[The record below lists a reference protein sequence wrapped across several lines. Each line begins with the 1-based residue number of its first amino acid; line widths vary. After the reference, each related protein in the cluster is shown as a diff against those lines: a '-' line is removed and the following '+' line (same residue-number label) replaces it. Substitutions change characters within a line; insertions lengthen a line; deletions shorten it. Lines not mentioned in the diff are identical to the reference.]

1 MDSVAIGQ
9 DQEEEDQEI
18 DLFKSLCE
26 TSSIKRYTETVAIDL
41 NDHLNEKNKEYQEY
55 ADIVHTDVEEM
66 RITIPSTVDI
76 KIKSS
81 VIFKMLKDL
90 IGKDLSKFA
99 LPVFINEPAGILMK
113 GAEFG
118 FYQQLLTE
126 ASYEHKCSLKRMVK
140 VACNFVAVF
149 NQVLGRINKPFN
161 PMLGETYEFVSPKF
175 RFISEMCSHHPP
187 AFAMQMQGENFS
199 MTRTCLAN

>member
-1 MDSVAIGQ
+1 
-9 DQEEEDQEI
+9 
-18 DLFKSLCE
+18 LCE

-140 VACNFVAVF
+140 VGCNFVAVF
-149 NQVLGRINKPFN
+149 N
-161 PMLGETYEFVSPKF
+161 
-175 RFISEMCSHHPP
+175 
-187 AFAMQMQGENFS
+187 
-199 MTRTCLAN
+199 